1 MYQTKFSLF
10 DVERKI
16 FLDKNGNGYIEDE
29 LFLKAIFNSEEDAVK
44 FVENLDY
51 DDPYPIASHLIIVK
65 VIVEK

>member
-1 MYQTKFSLF
+1 LF

-29 LFLKAIFNSEEDAVK
+29 LFKKAIFDSEEDAVK
-44 FVENLDY
+44 FVENLDH
-51 DDPYPIASHLIIVK
+51 DDPFPIVPSLIVVK